1 MRLQNKVG
9 IVTAAASGMGRA
21 GALRFAREGAAVG
34 VADIDQAGVEA
45 VVREIT
51 SSGGRALALVGDL
64 RTDDFAR
71 DIVKRTANAFGGIDF
86 VWNHVGH
93 PGPAAIEGIEMAD
106 FELAMDLN
114 LRTVLVT
121 TEAAIPEMRV
131 RGGGALLFTASTSGL
146 VGSQFSPVYSMVK
159 FGVVGFVRA
168 LAKRLAPDKIRV
180 NAICPGPIDT
190 PMLRVFVARPD
201 QQQAPGEEDKE
212 ALIVRR
218 SQQVPMRRT
227 GKPEEIAN
235 AALFLLSDEASFVS
249 GRRWRCDRV
258 EPNYARTRSADACS
272 EGRSNSVSRPRNA
285 GSIPQIQTTT
295 IWIPKSPI
303 MKHSTP
309 ATP

>member
-1 MRLQNKVG
+1 MRLATKIG

-34 VADIDQAGVEA
+34 VVDIDQAGVEA
-45 VVREIT
+45 VVSEIT
-51 SSGGRALALVGDL
+51 AAGGRALGLVGDL

-71 DIVKRTANAFGGIDF
+71 DIVRRTARAFGGLDF
-86 VWNHVGH
+86 AWNHVGH
-93 PGPAAIEGIEMAD
+93 PGPASIEGIDMAD
-106 FELAMDLN
+106 FELAIDLN

-121 TEAAIPEMRV
+121 TEAAIPEMRA

-146 VGSQFSPVYSMVK
+146 VGSQFSPVYSMAK

-168 LAKRLAPDKIRV
+168 LAKRLAPDNIRV
-180 NAICPGPIDT
+180 NAVCPGPIDT

-201 QQQAPGEEDKE
+201 QQQAPGEADKE

-218 SQQVPMRRT
+218 SQQIPMRRT

-249 GRRWRCDRV
+249 GAALPVDG
-258 EPNYARTRSADACS
+258 A
-272 EGRSNSVSRPRNA
+272 
-285 GSIPQIQTTT
+285 
-295 IWIPKSPI
+295 
-303 MKHSTP
+303 
-309 ATP
+309 ATA